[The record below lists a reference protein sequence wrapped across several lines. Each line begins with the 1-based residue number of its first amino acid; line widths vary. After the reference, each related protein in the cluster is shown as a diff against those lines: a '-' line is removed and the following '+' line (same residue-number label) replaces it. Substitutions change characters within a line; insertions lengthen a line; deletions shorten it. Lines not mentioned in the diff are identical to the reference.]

1 MQDKKENSMFYK
13 EIYNPRPSDYNRNGK
28 LSYEAIL
35 QLLEN
40 AAGNHSANSGD
51 SIADANKNGI
61 AWILTEWRVQILH
74 RPENGESLNIT
85 TWVRGKAPASAV
97 YRDFLLTDENGTE
110 VIRAEAKF
118 ALFDL
123 ATSRLTRISEELF
136 GSYQPEDK
144 TVFEDAQRLCAPSE
158 YTSETE
164 LKLRRSDIDFN
175 GHVHNT
181 RSVDLAMEALPN
193 ELSASDD
200 FTDIHI
206 LYAKPVMERAV
217 VKANYVFKDSAY
229 LVAVYADD
237 IYCALVE
244 FK

>member
-1 MQDKKENSMFYK
+1 MYYK
-13 EIYNPRPSDYNRNGK
+13 EIYQPRISDYDRNGK
-28 LSYEAIL
+28 LYYESIL
-35 QLLEN
+35 QILET
-40 AAGNHSANSGD
+40 AGSHHSDTVGD
-51 SIADANKNGI
+51 SVIEGSQSGI
-61 AWILTEWRVQILH
+61 AWILTEWRVQVL
-74 RPENGESLNIT
+74 RRTDSKEKLQIT

-136 GSYQPEDK
+136 DSYQPEDK

-158 YTSETE
+158 YVSETE

-181 RSVDLAMEALPN
+181 RYVDLAMEALPN
-193 ELSASDD
+193 DIFANDD
-200 FTDIHI
+200 FTELHI
-206 LYAKPVMERAV
+206 LYYKHVLERSA
-217 VKANYVFKDSAY
+217 VKAQYHFDGSSH
-229 LVAVYADD
+229 LVTVYADNA
-237 IYCALVE
+237 CCSLVK

>member
-1 MQDKKENSMFYK
+1 MFYK

-35 QLLEN
+35 QILEN

-61 AWILTEWRVQILH
+61 AWILTEWRVKIVH

-85 TWVRGKAPASAV
+85 TWVRGKAPARAV
-97 YRDFLLTDENGTE
+97 YRDFLLTDANGTE

-123 ATSRLTRISEELF
+123 TTSRLTRISEELF
-136 GSYQPEDK
+136 GSYQPESK
-144 TVFEDAQRLCAPSE
+144 TVFEDSQRLRAPSE
-158 YTSETE
+158 FTSEKE
-164 LKLRRSDIDFN
+164 LQLRRSDIDFN

-181 RSVDLAMEALPN
+181 RYIDLAMEVLPN
-193 ELSASDD
+193 EIFASDD
-200 FTDIHI
+200 FSEFHV
-206 LYAKPVMERAV
+206 LYYKPVFEDSV
-217 VKANYVFKDSAY
+217 VKAQYYTDGLSHLLTVF
-229 LVAVYADD
+229 ADNV
-237 IYCALVE
+237 CCSLVE
-244 FK
+244 LK

>member
-1 MQDKKENSMFYK
+1 MFYK

-97 YRDFLLTDENGTE
+97 RSTVHSHAMSVFL
-110 VIRAEAKF
+110 AAF
-118 ALFDL
+118 F
-123 ATSRLTRISEELF
+123 
-136 GSYQPEDK
+136 
-144 TVFEDAQRLCAPSE
+144 VFRNMSTAPAF
-158 YTSETE
+158 
-164 LKLRRSDIDFN
+164 LGGRRS
-175 GHVHNT
+175 
-181 RSVDLAMEALPN
+181 
-193 ELSASDD
+193 
-200 FTDIHI
+200 
-206 LYAKPVMERAV
+206 
-217 VKANYVFKDSAY
+217 
-229 LVAVYADD
+229 
-237 IYCALVE
+237 
-244 FK
+244 

>member
-1 MQDKKENSMFYK
+1 MFYK
-13 EIYNPRPSDYNRNGK
+13 EICKPRPSDYNRNGK

-35 QLLEN
+35 QILEN
-40 AAGNHSANSGD
+40 VAGNHSANSGD

-61 AWILTEWRVQILH
+61 AWILTEWRVQIVH

-85 TWVRGKAPASAV
+85 TWVRGKAPAIAV

-123 ATSRLTRISEELF
+123 STSKLTRISEELL

-144 TVFEDAQRLCAPSE
+144 TVFEDSQRLRAPSE
-158 YTSETE
+158 FTSETE
-164 LKLRRSDIDFN
+164 VKLRRRDIDFN

-181 RSVDLAMEALPN
+181 RYVDLAMEAIPK
-193 ELSASDD
+193 ELYSDD
-200 FTDIHI
+200 RFTEFHI
-206 LYAKPVMERAV
+206 MYHKPVLEDSV
-217 VKANYVFKDSAY
+217 VKAQYHFDGSSH
-229 LVAVYADD
+229 LVTIYADNAR
-237 IYCALVE
+237 CALV
-244 FK
+244 KLK